1 MTSKDEHVT
10 SDTFDILNYTI
21 ALGSDHSKSLLSHHN
36 LCDNYL
42 RETISEPL
50 INALTYVI
58 IYRPEDPIEFISSK
72 RNKIY

>member
-10 SDTFDILNYTI
+10 SDTFDIPNSIITLDSNQ
-21 ALGSDHSKSLLSHHN
+21 LKSSNN

-42 RETISEPL
+42 RETIGEPL
-50 INALTYVI
+50 SYALAYMI

-72 RNKIY
+72 